1 LFVGVFI
8 LQSGWI
14 DSWQLQSG
22 AVLHTFIDRAINPI
36 SILASNIFPDWS
48 IFLLGLG
55 IILLSFKLFD
65 KCLPQMAL
73 KESQVGMV
81 SRLVYHPM
89 VMFMLGASITMISM
103 SVSLSLS
110 ILVPLSQRGFVRREN
125 VIPYIMGAN
134 ITTFTDT
141 LFAAALLDNPLA
153 FTIVLAEMA
162 SIAVVSIVVLSTI
175 RVPYQRT
182 LLNMVGW
189 VTSSNPNM
197 VVFMVIIFVIPLILF
212 FLD

>member
-1 LFVGVFI
+1 
-8 LQSGWI
+8 
-14 DSWQLQSG
+14 
-22 AVLHTFIDRAINPI
+22 
-36 SILASNIFPDWS
+36 
-48 IFLLGLG
+48 
-55 IILLSFKLFD
+55 
-65 KCLPQMAL
+65 
-73 KESQVGMV
+73 
-81 SRLVYHPM
+81 
-89 VMFMLGASITMISM
+89 
-103 SVSLSLS
+103 
-110 ILVPLSQRGFVRREN
+110 
-125 VIPYIMGAN
+125 MGAN

-182 LLNMVGW
+182 LLNIVGW